1 MQWFKNLKI
10 RTKLMTSFIIL
21 IIITAVVG
29 YIGINNMNTINERGN
44 SMYHNDFIP
53 AQGLAEINAAMQDV
67 RANYLLMAY
76 DDNTANF
83 QTRENTIV
91 DAGVRTNE
99 LLTAY
104 ELTIRADE
112 ERALYNELNVALIEY
127 RDIRNNQ
134 IEMLKNGLR
143 DQALAQ
149 IGVQT
154 QARERVQGLI
164 DNLITYKQ
172 QTAETNAQL
181 SANEYAS
188 QSKIMIG
195 IIIGGII
202 LALSLGL
209 YIAAI
214 ISKPIAQL
222 ATAANQIA
230 DGNLDITIDF
240 ETKDE
245 VGELAQAFKRMTENT
260 NDVMSNI
267 NSASEQVASGSK
279 QLSDSSIALSQGATE
294 QASSVEQLTASLE
307 EISAQTRQNAEN
319 ANVANTLADTAKK
332 NAVQGNDQ
340 MQGMLKAMDE
350 INVSSS
356 NISKIIKV
364 IDEIAFQTNI
374 LALNAAV
381 EAARAGQHGKGF
393 AVVAE
398 EVRNLAAR
406 SANAAKETT
415 DLIEGSIKKVDDGTN
430 IAKVTASALNEIV
443 DGVSKVATLVGEIAV
458 ASNEQAAG
466 IAQINQGI
474 MQVSDVVQTNSAT
487 SEESAAASEE
497 LASQA
502 DLLKQQVARF
512 RLKKQNNSSNYH
524 MLDEL
529 NPEVLQM
536 LESMHDKKYNSDTS
550 AINKPK
556 EFAKKEQKKIMLS
569 DMDFGKY

>member
-1 MQWFKNLKI
+1 
-10 RTKLMTSFIIL
+10 MTSFIIL